1 MPADYSYVA
10 LFTFLGIATVL
21 AILGFSW
28 LLQPR
33 SGGRG
38 DQTETYECGE
48 LPESDAWVQFRVIYY
63 LFALLFV
70 LFDVEVVFVIPWAV
84 VLKDLKTRLP
94 HWAGVGA
101 FAFGEMLVFLVILAI
116 GLLYA
121 WRKGILKWE
130 QLVFDSET
138 DRTGDV
144 AHVAR

>member
-10 LFTFLGIATVL
+10 LFTLLGIATVL

-33 SGGRG
+33 SGGAG
-38 DQTETYECGE
+38 AQADTYECGE
-48 LPESDAWVQFRVIYY
+48 IPDSTAWVQFRVIYY
-63 LFALLFV
+63 LFGLLFV

-84 VLKDLKTRLP
+84 VLRHLKARLP
-94 HWAGVGA
+94 QWPGA
-101 FAFGEMLVFLVILAI
+101 ATFAFGEMFVFLVILAV

-130 QLVFDSET
+130 QLVFESDAS
-138 DRTGDV
+138 
-144 AHVAR
+144 

>member
-1 MPADYSYVA
+1 M
-10 LFTFLGIATVL
+10 VL
-21 AILGFSW
+21 LILAFSW

-33 SGGRG
+33 RG
-38 DQTETYECGE
+38 ADGDKPKTYECGE
-48 LPESDAWVQFRVIYY
+48 IPETTAWVQFLVIYY

-84 VLKDLKTRLP
+84 VLRQLKTRVPELP
-94 HWAGVGA
+94 GLSL

-130 QLVFDSET
+130 QLVFRAEAAPEPPRQS
-138 DRTGDV
+138 RIP
-144 AHVAR
+144 